1 MILHLFN
8 LAKTCR
14 LQLKKLVKNIK
25 KWERLSLPKRNIKYR
40 EIVGEIVKVEDVKTD
55 QRVIK
60 VPASI
65 EKPKRSGK
73 EAAKNIIKKYNKIRR
88 EKKFKKIVEAKE
100 KKKKKKNINILEE
113 VTNFND
119 KKNARIT
126 AQKILQ
132 KYKRM
137 QILK

>member
-1 MILHLFN
+1 M
-8 LAKTCR
+8 
-14 LQLKKLVKNIK
+14 
-25 KWERLSLPKRNIKYR
+25 
-40 EIVGEIVKVEDVKTD
+40 GEIVKVEDVKTD

-60 VPASI
+60 VPVSI

-132 KYKRM
+132 KYKGM
-137 QILK
+137 QIPKKTYLVNEEDVETIDYNEPQQDSF

>member
-1 MILHLFN
+1 MR
-8 LAKTCR
+8 R
-14 LQLKKLVKNIK
+14 LQLKKLAKNIK

-60 VPASI
+60 VPVSI

-73 EAAKNIIKKYNKIRR
+73 EAAKNIIKKCNKIRP

-100 KKKKKKNINILEE
+100 KKKKNKNINILEE
-113 VTNFND
+113 VKNFND
-119 KKNARIT
+119 KKTRE
-126 AQKILQ
+126 
-132 KYKRM
+132 
-137 QILK
+137 

>member
-1 MILHLFN
+1 MREA
-8 LAKTCR
+8 LAA
-14 LQLKKLVKNIK
+14 KK
-25 KWERLSLPKRNIKYR
+25 KYK
-40 EIVGEIVKVEDVKTD
+40 IPGEIVKVEDVKTD

-60 VPASI
+60 VPVSI

-132 KYKRM
+132 KYKGM
-137 QILK
+137 QIPKKTYLVNEEDVETIDYNEPQQDLF